1 MIISKKNLKTSRK
14 LRIDMSYNIY
24 PTKFKSS
31 EMKIMNMKAIHY
43 IQFEPVN
50 KFYELWT
57 ESEIFSFQ
65 LYLVIPFLI
74 L

>member
-50 KFYELWT
+50 KFYEL
-57 ESEIFSFQ
+57 
-65 LYLVIPFLI
+65 
-74 L
+74 